1 MEIDYIALFVTNVE
15 RSVAFYQQALGFEF
29 TKPAKSDGAE
39 GRSGQLR
46 IGIYDRRWLT
56 HLLGEQ
62 GTESIGHLFLLSMT
76 VPDLEATHQHLQQL
90 GVNILK
96 PPQDMVWG
104 QRILLL
110 ADPDHNLL
118 EIVQRSPSSE

>member
-15 RSVAFYQQALGFEF
+15 RSVAFYQEALGFEF
-29 TKPAKSDGAE
+29 PQPAKPDGTE

-46 IGIYDRRWLT
+46 IGIYDRRWLS
-56 HLLGEQ
+56 HLLGQQRE
-62 GTESIGHLFLLSMT
+62 EAISGHPFLLSMT
-76 VPDLEATHQHLQQL
+76 VPDLEATHQRLQQL

-104 QRILLL
+104 QRIMLL
-110 ADPDHNLL
+110 ADPDNNLL
-118 EIVQRSPSSE
+118 EIVQKPQP